1 MKNIYKFF
9 HNIIKIFL
17 IYIWDDEIS
26 YAWNDSD
33 VNFKKRLWSLFFW
46 VFFFDEDKHA
56 QDKGRENEQ
65 ESSKGGLLLLNA
77 NIFIKELAKQEG
89 IFHL

>member
-46 VFFFDEDKHA
+46 VFFFDEDKHDIS
-56 QDKGRENEQ
+56 Q
-65 ESSKGGLLLLNA
+65 SLWS
-77 NIFIKELAKQEG
+77 
-89 IFHL
+89 